1 MLPVPPKAGTQEASF
16 RVDSPHKDPS
26 CLGMTTAGER
36 EKLIMFE
43 IKSDGY
49 QASRF
54 VFGWI
59 DWMKSDVILVR
70 GKFKTT
76 PQLG

>member
-1 MLPVPPKAGTQEASF
+1 MVAVVMSRNETSF

-43 IKSDGY
+43 IESGI
-49 QASRF
+49 
-54 VFGWI
+54 V
-59 DWMKSDVILVR
+59 
-70 GKFKTT
+70 
-76 PQLG
+76 